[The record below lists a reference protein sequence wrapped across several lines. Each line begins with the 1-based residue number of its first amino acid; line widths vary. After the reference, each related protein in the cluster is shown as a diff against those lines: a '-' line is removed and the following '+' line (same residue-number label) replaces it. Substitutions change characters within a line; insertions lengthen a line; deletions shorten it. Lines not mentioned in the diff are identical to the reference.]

1 MKVKWNMS
9 NGYIMNIPDFSF
21 EVDANEFI
29 DYDDEGELTLD
40 IEEMVKQDFFEH
52 VSYYVTNMDEII
64 AEIKKTRGVTTM
76 SKELTTGCS
85 WALDT
90 VVSHLVERAMA
101 MNEIGEIEESVAL
114 WGFINALQGEP
125 VSSDDFDE
133 MHERSYNLGYEIL
146 GSLKEE

>member
-1 MKVKWNMS
+1 
-9 NGYIMNIPDFSF
+9 
-21 EVDANEFI
+21 
-29 DYDDEGELTLD
+29 
-40 IEEMVKQDFFEH
+40 
-52 VSYYVTNMDEII
+52 
-64 AEIKKTRGVTTM
+64 M

-101 MNEIGEIEESVAL
+101 MNEIGEIEESVVL